1 MTDRFWCTEKID
13 QNTFNS
19 NNCHIIR
26 AFFKIIAEIVD
37 LTWGVNFYEAFKMV
51 NFWTHALF
59 WTVFQTRRS
68 IRTDFLNV
76 SRFSGTE
83 PISFTIMTIWWI
95 LHAKHNTNRTK
106 LALKHALLK
115 LILNILITS
124 IADSMW
130 IRPETMY
137 RYFIWDSHIVCQT
150 MFGHMYA
157 LNQIFRGL
165 RKFRTIFDKKFR
177 MKWSSTLGDSR
188 MMYDQ
193 DVTVTLTMSQWQSH
207 CHPRNWRILFER
219 FFIQRFFLRP
229 LFAQMYNS

>member
-1 MTDRFWCTEKID
+1 
-13 QNTFNS
+13 
-19 NNCHIIR
+19 
-26 AFFKIIAEIVD
+26 
-37 LTWGVNFYEAFKMV
+37 MV
-51 NFWTHALF
+51 NFWTHASF

-76 SRFSGTE
+76 SRFSGME

-177 MKWSSTLGDSR
+177 MKWSRRLTYDVWSGCHGDF
-188 MMYDQ
+188 DN
-193 DVTVTLTMSQWQSH
+193 VTVTIALSPTQSK
-207 CHPRNWRILFER
+207 NFIWEILYSEILFTPTFSPR
-219 FFIQRFFLRP
+219 CTTHKIF
-229 LFAQMYNS
+229 